1 MARPRSKVNVVC
13 QSESCYYFLKE
24 EGKDIIK
31 RGINR
36 AGNRQYYCFHCLTY
50 FVETKGTPM
59 YNRKISER
67 KVKSI
72 CKELVNKKSIRSAAK
87 DTKVN
92 KNTVLN
98 LLNDLANHAL
108 KLTNFL
114 VHDLGLSTY
123 EVDELFTFIKKS
135 KRNLSPQMLKSLNK
149 AKQSL
154 QHA

>member
-1 MARPRSKVNVVC
+1 MARPRSKIKVVC
-13 QSESCYYFLKE
+13 QNESCSYFLKE

-36 AGNRQYYCFHCLTY
+36 AGNRQYYCFHCMTY

-98 LLNDLANHAL
+98 LLNDLAIHAL
-108 KLTNFL
+108 NLTNFL

-135 KRNLSPQMLKSLNK
+135 KRNLSPQMLKSLNR
-149 AKQSL
+149 ARQLL